1 MSKEMQSFKNEK
13 LSLQMRTI
21 QNEDGSICV
30 NAEDTAKGF
39 GWIQNKN
46 GKEYVRWETINAFL
60 NEFGFSQ
67 EVGKDDYIPESI
79 FYMLGMKASNK
90 VAKEFQK
97 WLAVD
102 VIPSIRRTGGYNQ
115 SKKLSAMDQLKLQYE
130 VLEEHEERFTKIENQ
145 LESLEVN
152 PSQRKRLQ
160 NARHKKVFS
169 ILGGKKSVAYK
180 NASFR
185 GKVYSD
191 LGRAFNNYFDVTAYD
206 CTPKNRLDEALEFI
220 DSYNLSTELTMELKK
235 INNQV
240 SFEEAM

>member
-1 MSKEMQSFKNEK
+1 MNNLTIKNYNGINVTDSREVAEMVGKAHDKLLRDIRGYMEIISRSPKLESEK
-13 LSLQMRTI
+13 FFIESEYLNSRNQKQPCYLLTKQGCEMVANKMTG
-21 QNEDGSICV
+21 EKGV
-30 NAEDTAKGF
+30 LFTA
-39 GWIQNKN
+39 
-46 GKEYVRWETINAFL
+46 EYVQAF
-60 NEFGFSQ
+60 
-67 EVGKDDYIPESI
+67 
-79 FYMLGMKASNK
+79 NK
-90 VAKEFQK
+90 MEQHIKEPKQ
-97 WLAVD
+97 
-102 VIPSIRRTGGYNQ
+102 
-115 SKKLSAMDQLKLQYE
+115 LSPMEQLKLQYQ

-185 GKVYSD
+185 SKVYSD
-191 LGRAFNNYFDVTAYD
+191 LGRSYNNYFDVTAYD
-206 CTPKNRLDEALEFI
+206 CTPKNRFDEALEFI

>member
-1 MSKEMQSFKNEK
+1 
-13 LSLQMRTI
+13 
-21 QNEDGSICV
+21 
-30 NAEDTAKGF
+30 
-39 GWIQNKN
+39 
-46 GKEYVRWETINAFL
+46 
-60 NEFGFSQ
+60 
-67 EVGKDDYIPESI
+67 
-79 FYMLGMKASNK
+79 
-90 VAKEFQK
+90 
-97 WLAVD
+97 
-102 VIPSIRRTGGYNQ
+102 
-115 SKKLSAMDQLKLQYE
+115 MDQLKLQYQ

-180 NASFR
+180 NSSFR

-191 LGRAFNNYFDVTAYD
+191 LGRAYNNYFDVTAYD
-206 CTPKNRLDEALEFI
+206 CTPKNRFDEALEFI
-220 DSYNLSTELTMELKK
+220 DSYNLSTELAMELKK